1 MDEDFGGRYTV
12 VGIMGN
18 RQQRIERR
26 AFINFCSMAALGM
39 ATAFMLALPAQAESR
54 KQTAPLHPAVKYM
67 QITAAELMKAQYRPS
82 VKRFADIIGRRADVH
97 AIAMYSLGRYQQ
109 QLSGKQKA
117 LYVRGV
123 HQFMARYFADQAH
136 RYRVKKAIIEQ
147 TPRKEGNHWLVRS
160 KVTLTDGRSYNVTW
174 KLNKTRAGWRVRDV
188 KVMGFSLTFLQRG
201 LFYKFLQKKNGDV
214 GALVMALNR

>member
-1 MDEDFGGRYTV
+1 
-12 VGIMGN
+12 MGFVTPV
-18 RQQRIERR
+18 
-26 AFINFCSMAALGM
+26 APALAGSAKAA
-39 ATAFMLALPAQAESR
+39 T
-54 KQTAPLHPAVKYM
+54 PLHPAVRYM
-67 QITAAELMKAQYRPS
+67 QVTAAELMKAQYRPS
-82 VKRFADIIGRRADVH
+82 VKRFADILARRADVH
-97 AIAMYSLGRYQQ
+97 AIAMYSLGRYRQ
-109 QLSGKQKA
+109 QLPKKQKA

-147 TPRKEGNHWLVRS
+147 TPRKVGNDWLVRS
-160 KVTLTDGRSYNVTW
+160 KVTLNDGRSYNVTW